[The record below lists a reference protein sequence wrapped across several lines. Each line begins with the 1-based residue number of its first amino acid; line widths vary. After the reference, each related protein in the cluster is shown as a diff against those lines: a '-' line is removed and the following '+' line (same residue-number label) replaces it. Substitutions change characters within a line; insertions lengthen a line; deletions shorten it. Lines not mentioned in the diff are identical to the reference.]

1 MSNSEDYLDGLL
13 NSISEK
19 KSNVNKALAED
30 EESIK
35 AKIADMS
42 SLDPNDDFMD
52 ATGIS
57 NFKAE
62 KMSHNNLREAFSESD
77 FLKEF
82 EDELYSDSAD
92 DFIREFE
99 QEIDDEEERFQR
111 GEETP
116 EDAGT
121 KFVQSLMDEE
131 ENFDTDDTSGYEDAY
146 DSEESGDIK
155 DADDSEETGDIGDAG
170 ELADVGDI
178 DNLDDVGA
186 SAGDLDSSE
195 DQLLMDSFV
204 TIDESDLDDDYEKK
218 ESSTGG
224 DSSDIASE
232 DSIEIP
238 DSLDEP
244 ELEADDEPETET
256 FEEPEPEPEASEDTV
271 DDAEE
276 LLSAIG
282 GDLSDVIP
290 DKDEVDDSED
300 SEDEDD
306 AKESLNEQVEND
318 ESIQNILDEVENIVG
333 DGEGSEESGESGEE
347 ESILP
352 KEYQNDEHDVADAL
366 EINEEGVSLVDEN
379 ADLDA
384 LLQGEEGMSDI
395 GDLLDADENDIE
407 LDESREEFEASAD
420 RAESA
425 SVESVEEGKEKVG
438 FFKKLLSIFKK
449 KNKEDPDEAA
459 KELLNVAGNDGV
471 EDTTEEN
478 KKILEEMDEEEAA
491 ALEKKQKKAE
501 EKAEKK
507 AAKKAAKEEKKKA
520 KEAAKA
526 EKAKVEKKPG
536 ALKTF
541 LLDDKQKKI
550 PLKVIIIFVLLV
562 VTIVVSVK
570 VLSNLYFNQQ
580 TISSANAAYAAGD
593 YIEAYN
599 LFSSIKAPTESEQES
614 LDKAR
619 LLADLQNKKQE
630 YDLFMEKKDYQNAL
644 DALIVAV
651 GRYNENKDKAKELGV
666 NAEYN
671 GIESMIVGQLQD
683 QFGMTDEEATKL
695 YEVKGRT
702 KYTVAL
708 DDKLNSLGMNNSG
721 SSN

>member
-30 EESIK
+30 EENIK

-111 GEETP
+111 GEEIP

-121 KFVQSLMDEE
+121 KFVQSLMEEEE
-131 ENFDTDDTSGYEDAY
+131 ENFNTDDGAGYEDA
-146 DSEESGDIK
+146 
-155 DADDSEETGDIGDAG
+155 DDGEETEDIEDT
-170 ELADVGDI
+170 EDVGFPEY
-178 DNLDDVGA
+178 DVPSVDENDKEA
-186 SAGDLDSSE
+186 SE
-195 DQLLMDSFV
+195 DELLMDSFV
-204 TIDESDLDDDYEKK
+204 TIDESDLDDDYKK
-218 ESSTGG
+218 NESSFDA
-224 DSSDIASE
+224 DSTDVSTD

-238 DSLDEP
+238 ESLD
-244 ELEADDEPETET
+244 
-256 FEEPEPEPEASEDTV
+256 EPEPEPEEESETEEESESEPEPEPEQDTV

-290 DKDEVDDSED
+290 DKEESEESED
-300 SEDEDD
+300 SSEEDD
-306 AKESLNEQVEND
+306 AKESLKEQVEND

-333 DGEGSEESGESGEE
+333 DGEGESEDSGE

-352 KEYQNDEHDVADAL
+352 KEYQNDEHDAADAL

-420 RAESA
+420 RAENA
-425 SVESVEEGKEKVG
+425 SVESVDESEEKVG
-438 FFKKLLSIFKK
+438 FLQKLLSIFKK

-459 KELLNVAGNDGV
+459 KELLNVAGSDGV

-520 KEAAKA
+520 KEAKKA

-541 LLDDKQKKI
+541 LTDDKQKKI

-562 VTIVVSVK
+562 ATIVVGVR
-570 VLSNLYFNQQ
+570 VLSNLYYNKQ
-580 TISSANAAYAAGD
+580 TVSSANAAYAAGD

-599 LFSSIKAPTESEQES
+599 LFSSIKSPSESEQES

-644 DALIVAV
+644 DSLIVAV
-651 GRYNENKDKAKELGV
+651 GRYNENQDKAKELGV

-671 GIESMIVGQLQD
+671 GIESMIVGQLKD

-708 DDKLNSLGMNNSG
+708 NDKLSSLGMGNSG